1 MTKKIILE
9 TEKTVQQTLQDLAKL
24 FRSLGVD
31 GDSWM
36 PLPDET
42 GPGYSIKF
50 LWQQKWV
57 PVKSTLQPSRAGN
70 IRMCY
75 RALNFI
81 HEMELR
87 GITGVVSQTISEMGL
102 VPMGSEEGFADES
115 ALLGVRNSASISEI
129 RKAYK
134 EKAQR
139 FHPDHEGGDP
149 DIFKAVTTAAE
160 KLLKQKGEKL

>member
-1 MTKKIILE
+1 VSKKIILE
-9 TEKTVQQTLQDLAKL
+9 TEKTVHQTLQDLAKL
-24 FRSLGVD
+24 FSGLGVD

-42 GPGYSIKF
+42 GPGYAVKF
-50 LWQQKWV
+50 LWQGKWV

-75 RALNFI
+75 RALSFI

-102 VPMGSEEGFADES
+102 VPMGSDEGLAEES
-115 ALLGVRNSASISEI
+115 SLLGIRSNASVDEI

-149 DIFKAVTTAAE
+149 DIFKAVAMAAE
-160 KLLKQKGEKL
+160 KLLKQKGERL